1 MYCPSVVTML
11 SKSME
16 ALPQEADF
24 KNRRE
29 LKTEQL
35 FLDLPSNPYFTNRD
49 SKPNQHLNFG
59 SCYEEELVKNAK
71 AEGVSVCK
79 MSVVFIVIL
88 EV

>member
-1 MYCPSVVTML
+1 ML

-79 MSVVFIVIL
+79 MSVVFIAIL

>member
-1 MYCPSVVTML
+1 
-11 SKSME
+11 ME

-35 FLDLPSNPYFTNRD
+35 FLDLPSNPYLTNRD
-49 SKPNQHLNFG
+49 SKPNQSLKFG

-71 AEGVSVCK
+71 AEGVSVYKTC
-79 MSVVFIVIL
+79 VVFIMIL
-88 EV
+88 EVWKNG